1 MEVKNWLLTGL
12 AMFTLSF
19 VACDDDDNKGEE
31 PPVPVTFEVAVSDVE
46 TTSATVAVTPSDA
59 NATYYFDVVK
69 KATFD
74 ELGSP
79 TAVAEKVIADLKKYQ
94 AENGAVLSDTLSQ
107 GNDSRVY
114 TEVLSASTE
123 YTACAFGVDASGKL
137 TTEVFTQDFTTKE
150 LPPLVIEGFAD
161 CTADYWGDKKGT
173 VNGKWVLTLTSSD
186 WIKYMNLEVATSLD
200 QKANPV
206 GVYEISNPYG
216 EVGTALP
223 GYQDGDNF
231 EGCTYIE
238 YTSYPAQGLFLVSGT
253 ITITSTGEDVYKVEI
268 DAKDGDGRRVQAVYE
283 GDMYITD
290 KTLGFGDGDEE
301 EEY

>member
-12 AMFTLSF
+12 TMFTLSF
-19 VACDDDDNKGEE
+19 VACDDDNKGEE

-46 TTSATVAVTPSDA
+46 TKSATVTVTPSDA
-59 NATYYFDVVK
+59 NATYYFDVVE

-79 TAVAEKVIADLKKYQ
+79 TAVAEKVIADLKEYQ
-94 AENGAVLSDTLSQ
+94 AENGAALSDTLSQ

-114 TEVLSASTE
+114 TEVLLASTE

-150 LPPLVIEGFAD
+150 LPPLVIEGLAN
-161 CTADYWGDKKGT
+161 CSADYWGNKLGT
-173 VNGKWVLTLTSSD
+173 VNGKWILTLTSANWD
-186 WIKYMNLEVATSLD
+186 KYMNLEVATALE
-200 QKANPV
+200 QKDNPV
-206 GVYEISNPYG
+206 GVYEISDPYG
-216 EVGTALP
+216 EVGTASP

-238 YTSYPAQGLFLVSGT
+238 YVTFPAEGVFMVSGT

-268 DAKDGDGRRVQAVYE
+268 DARDGDGRRIQAVYE
-283 GDMYITD
+283 GDMHITD
-290 KTLGFGDGDEE
+290 KTYDYGYE
-301 EEY
+301 

>member
-1 MEVKNWLLTGL
+1 
-12 AMFTLSF
+12 MFTLSF

-150 LPPLVIEGFAD
+150 LPPLVIEGLAN
-161 CTADYWGDKKGT
+161 CSADYWGNKLGT
-173 VNGKWVLTLTSSD
+173 VNGKWILTLTSANWD
-186 WIKYMNLEVATSLD
+186 KYMNLEVATALE
-200 QKANPV
+200 QKDNPV
-206 GVYEISNPYG
+206 GVYEISDPYG
-216 EVGTALP
+216 EVGTASP

-238 YTSYPAQGLFLVSGT
+238 YVTFPAEGVFMVSGT
-253 ITITSTGEDVYKVEI
+253 ITITSTGEGVYKVEI
-268 DAKDGDGRRVQAVYE
+268 DARDGDGRRIQAVYE
-283 GDMYITD
+283 GDMHITD
-290 KTLGFGDGDEE
+290 KTYDYGYE
-301 EEY
+301 